1 MHASA
6 TVVFYAMIAAASP
19 LALTTTF
26 VVLRSERPRTN
37 GIAFLA
43 GYLFGSTVACILGLI
58 AGQAAVTHL
67 DSHKAIEHVVTILLG
82 LALIAF
88 GLRSRTKV
96 TVPVA
101 EQSSRAA
108 AILEGLRHVGPAAA
122 FSTAGLLG
130 FGGPKRLL
138 LTFLAMATINEA
150 KIDDVENL
158 ALVALYIATAT
169 VLVWVPVGIV
179 IIAGER
185 AAVLLERGEAWLTT
199 HAGGL
204 RVWLSL
210 GTGVALVAVGIVRF
224 FA

>member
-1 MHASA
+1 MHAGA
-6 TVVFYAMIAAASP
+6 TVVFYALIAAASP

-37 GIAFLA
+37 GFAFLA
-43 GYLFGSTVACILGLI
+43 GFLFGCTVACILGLI

-67 DSHKAIEHVVTILLG
+67 DSHDAIRHVLAILLG
-82 LALIAF
+82 LALITF

-96 TVPVA
+96 AVPVA
-101 EQSSRAA
+101 EESSRVA
-108 AILEGLRHVGPAAA
+108 AILEGLRHVGAAAA

-138 LTFLAMATINEA
+138 LTFLAMAAITEA

-158 ALVALYIATAT
+158 ALVALYIAIAT
-169 VLVWVPVGIV
+169 VLVWVTVGIV

-185 AAVLLERGEAWLTT
+185 AAVILERGETWLTT
-199 HAGGL
+199 HAGAL
-204 RVWLSL
+204 RVWVSL
-210 GTGVALVAVGIVRF
+210 GTGVALVAVDSVRL